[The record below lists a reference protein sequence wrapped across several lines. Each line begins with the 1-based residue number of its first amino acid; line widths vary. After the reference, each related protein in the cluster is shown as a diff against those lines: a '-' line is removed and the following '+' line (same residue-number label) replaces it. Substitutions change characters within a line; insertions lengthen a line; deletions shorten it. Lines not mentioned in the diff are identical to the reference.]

1 MSLRKELLDRIEEM
15 AATFNPVIAVPVRA
29 AAGRLSDYLCLLLEE
44 NTRMNLV
51 SEGSARPAELVG
63 RHLYDSL
70 LGIGFL
76 PEGARRSLLDI
87 GTGGGFPAVPLL
99 LARPGLLGVL
109 VESTGKKCQ
118 FLRGLIGEL
127 SLTAEVV
134 NARFPDSFRMQN
146 PKPYDVLTTRAVAG
160 AGHLVRRAR
169 PLLARS
175 ARALLWTTEPL
186 FADALRESGARVGS
200 FHRAPGAERRGI
212 GVLESFT

>member
-1 MSLRKELLDRIEEM
+1 LSLRKELLDRIDEM
-15 AATFNPVIAVPVRA
+15 ASTLSPAVAVPVRA
-29 AAGRLSDYLCLLLEE
+29 AAGRLAEYLCLLLEE

-51 SEGSARPAELVG
+51 SERSASPAELVG
-63 RHLYDSL
+63 QHLHDSL
-70 LGIGFL
+70 LGLGFL
-76 PEGARRSLLDI
+76 PEGPERSLLDI

-99 LARPGLLGVL
+99 LVEPGLRGTL

-118 FLRGLIGEL
+118 FLQGLIRDL

-134 NARFPDSFRMQN
+134 NARFPDSFRMRN

-160 AGHLVRRAR
+160 AGHLVRFAR
-169 PLLARS
+169 PRLARS

-186 FADALRESGARVGS
+186 FAEALRESGARAGS

-212 GVLESFT
+212 GVLGSFT